1 MNLRNLDSTLVFFVL
16 IFVLFWFWFPCF
28 VVTHLSTSSN
38 WQTEVQDKTLLAW
51 SWHVLCTVESLDL
64 AMLDDH
70 PSPRT
75 CGQGAPARW
84 AEGVG
89 EGRTACSGPRPLPSP
104 AIGGG
109 LALRW
114 PSWLGPPWPSV
125 LEHPHQSLLAI
136 IATCSHRALSRQNGF
151 PLSSRSWRPS

>member
-84 AEGVG
+84 VEGVG
-89 EGRTACSGPRPLPSP
+89 ENSLLWAPPSCLPCHWWWPGP
-104 AIGGG
+104 A
-109 LALRW
+109 LALLAGS
-114 PSWLGPPWPSV
+114 P
-125 LEHPHQSLLAI
+125 LAI
-136 IATCSHRALSRQNGF
+136 CARAPPPE
-151 PLSSRSWRPS
+151 PLGHNCHLFSPSSQLTEWLPLVIQILET